1 MDMKNIDMAALV
13 AFKRSMLKLLRK
25 DIKNVEVVGVLSE
38 ILAIKRA
45 NFILFYKKKDK
56 MKPITIRSI
65 LLKAKRNKQILYIG
79 YNFLKIDIIVPDFYI
94 GFTDEDLLN
103 HHIQCGQEFY
113 DYMLKHRQIIK
124 VYENNGKTYQ
134 QIDNGFDRVKDWA
147 KKAIYMLNGDS
158 LHENENS

>member
-113 DYMLKHRQIIK
+113 Y
-124 VYENNGKTYQ
+124 N
-134 QIDNGFDRVKDWA
+134 
-147 KKAIYMLNGDS
+147 
-158 LHENENS
+158 

>member
-65 LLKAKRNKQILYIG
+65 LLKAKRNKKERLEISRVFFVCR
-79 YNFLKIDIIVPDFYI
+79 NFRRINR
-94 GFTDEDLLN
+94 N
-103 HHIQCGQEFY
+103 HQTSI
-113 DYMLKHRQIIK
+113 RRPP
-124 VYENNGKTYQ
+124 V
-134 QIDNGFDRVKDWA
+134 
-147 KKAIYMLNGDS
+147 S
-158 LHENENS
+158 